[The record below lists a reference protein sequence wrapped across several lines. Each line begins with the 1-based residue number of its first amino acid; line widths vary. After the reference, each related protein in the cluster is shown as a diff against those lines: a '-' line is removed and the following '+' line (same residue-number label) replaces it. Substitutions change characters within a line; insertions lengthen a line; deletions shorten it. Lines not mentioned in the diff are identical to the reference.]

1 MASSSKKLGLG
12 GILEL
17 LGAVLGVVAL
27 ILMIVCNSMG
37 TEYEFTYATLLNLGA
52 IAGAVLAVVV
62 AFSPRFSFDKKGY
75 LGLTAAVG
83 SVFLYGFTAIQAVN
97 ERILVISS
105 LFSWNTGNTAGWTS
119 FYFTIAVVVCL
130 VLASILVIV
139 GAFVLPA
146 GESEDS
152 PEVEAAVE

>member
-17 LGAVLGVVAL
+17 LGAALGVVAL
-27 ILMIVCNSMG
+27 ILMIVCNAMG
-37 TEYEFTYATLLNLGA
+37 SDYEFTYATLLNLGT

-75 LGLTAAVG
+75 LGLIAAIG
-83 SVFLYGFTAIQAVN
+83 SVFLYGYTAIQAIN
-97 ERILVISS
+97 ERILVISA
-105 LFSWNTGNTAGWTS
+105 LYSWNTGNTAGWTS

-130 VLASILVIV
+130 VLGSIFVMV
-139 GAFVLPA
+139 GEFILPA

-152 PEVEAAVE
+152 SEAEAAMA